1 MARGFLARFLAM
13 LSNLLFDTRYAARL
27 LAKNRWFT
35 VAAVASLALGI
46 GANTAIFSV
55 VNAVLIRPLP
65 FHDADRL
72 VLVWSEDA
80 STGHRRGQ
88 VSFTDVADVRSEN
101 RVFDEVATFMSWQP
115 TISGD
120 GEPQRVAAMQVAD
133 GYFDVLRAS
142 PLLGRLFEP
151 NDQVEGSDFVVVLG
165 YGFWQSR
172 FGGDP
177 SVIGKTILLN
187 SRSYTVVG
195 VLGPDVSSLPT
206 TLVDAP
212 AELYRPVAE
221 AYEDSQRDARHLR
234 AIARLR
240 DGVTLPNAQ
249 AELDV
254 IARRLAA
261 AYPNEDATMGFRVVS
276 LGEDTVGNVRTALV
290 VLLGAVAFVLL
301 IACANVGNLLLS
313 RTIARRKEI
322 AIRATLGAGTWRL
335 ARQTLVES
343 LMLGLLGG
351 GVGLLLAVWSTTLI
365 TSLGAAAV
373 PSLTNVEID
382 RAVLAFTFGVSILA
396 GVAFGAAPAL
406 YAARPDLEEALRSG
420 GRTSTSAHG
429 GRLRGTLVVA
439 EVALALVLLACAG
452 LLLRSV
458 AALRGVDPGFDSEN
472 VLTMN
477 ISLPSARYTD
487 GAAQAGFLRRLLD
500 GIAEV
505 PGVEAAGATTVL
517 PVSNNFDK
525 RGILIE
531 GRVYGPSEAPSIDA
545 YVVTPDYLDALS
557 IAVLDGRGIGRED
570 TADAPGAALVSASM
584 AREQWPGESA
594 LGKRFRFPYDR
605 PGATDPWF
613 TVVGV
618 VTDVNQK
625 ALDSTPQ
632 PAFYVPVAQFPMSN
646 LTMVIRTSGDP
657 RPFAGEIRREVK
669 ALDPNLAVFDVATMD
684 DVLSES
690 IAVRRFATLLLG
702 AFAAVA
708 LVLAAIGI
716 YGVLS
721 YAVSQRTREI
731 GVRMAFGARRVDVV
745 RLVAGH
751 GLRLTLGGVA
761 IGLVLA
767 FAATRALAS
776 LLFGVTATDL
786 ATFSA
791 TAGVLVL
798 VAVLAS
804 AIPAI
809 RAART
814 DPNEAL
820 RSE

>member
-1 MARGFLARFLAM
+1 MARGFLSPHVAM
-13 LSNLLFDTRYAARL
+13 LSNLLFDIRYAARL
-27 LAKNRWFT
+27 LTKNRWFT
-35 VAAVASLALGI
+35 AAAVASLALGI

-65 FHDADRL
+65 FHEADRL
-72 VLVWSEDA
+72 VVVWGDDHT
-80 STGHRRGQ
+80 TGHRRGQ

-101 RVFDEVATFMSWQP
+101 RVFEEVATFMSWQP
-115 TISGD
+115 TLSGD
-120 GEPQRVAAMQVAD
+120 GEPQRVAAMQIAD
-133 GYFDVLRAS
+133 GYFDVLKAS
-142 PLLGRLFEP
+142 PVLGRLFEP
-151 NDQVEGSDFVVVLG
+151 GDQVDGSDFVVVLG

-177 SVIGKTILLN
+177 NVIGRTISLN

-212 AELYRPVAE
+212 ADLYRPVAE
-221 AYEDSQRDARHLR
+221 PYEDSQRDARHLR
-234 AIARLR
+234 AVARLR
-240 DGVTLPNAQ
+240 PGVDIASAQ

-254 IARRLAA
+254 IARRLAG
-261 AYPNEDATMGFRVVS
+261 AYPDQDTAMGFRVVS
-276 LGEDTVGNVRTALV
+276 LGEDTVGDVRTTLV
-290 VLLGAVAFVLL
+290 VLLAAVAFVLL

-322 AIRATLGAGTWRL
+322 AIRATLGAGAWRL

-343 LMLGLLGG
+343 LVLGLLGG
-351 GVGLLLAVWSTTLI
+351 GVGLLLAVWSTTLL
-365 TSLGAAAV
+365 TSLGAEV
-373 PSLTNVEID
+373 MPSLTSVEID
-382 RAVLAFTFGVSILA
+382 RPVLAFTIAVSILA
-396 GVAFGAAPAL
+396 GLAFGAAPAL

-429 GRLRGTLVVA
+429 GRLRGALVVA

-458 AALRGVDPGFDSEN
+458 AALRGVDPGFDSAN

-477 ISLPSARYTD
+477 VSLPSARYND
-487 GAAQAGFLRRLLD
+487 GPAIAGFLDRLLD
-500 GIAEV
+500 RIATV
-505 PGVEAAGATTVL
+505 PGVETAGATSVL
-517 PVSNNFDK
+517 PVSRNFDR
-525 RGILIE
+525 RGIRIE
-531 GRVYGPSEAPSIDA
+531 GRVYGPGEEPSIDA
-545 YVVTPDYLDALS
+545 YFVTSDYLRALS
-557 IAVLDGRGIGRED
+557 IPVLDGRGLARGD

-584 AREQWPGESA
+584 AREQWPGENA
-594 LGKRFRFPYDR
+594 IGKRFRFPFDR
-605 PGATDPWF
+605 PGASDPWF

-618 VTDVNQK
+618 VSDVRQK
-625 ALDSTPQ
+625 ALDASPK
-632 PAFYVPVAQFPMSN
+632 PAFYVPVAQFPISN
-646 LTMVIRTSGDP
+646 LTMVVRTTGDP
-657 RPFAGEIRREVK
+657 RPFAGEVRREVIG
-669 ALDPNLAVFDVATMD
+669 LDPNLAVFDVATMD

-708 LVLAAIGI
+708 LVLAAVGI

-731 GVRMAFGARRVDVV
+731 GVRMAFGARGSDVV

-751 GLRLTLGGVA
+751 GLRLAISGVA
-761 IGLVLA
+761 IGLALA
-767 FAATRALAS
+767 FAATRTLAS

-786 ATFSA
+786 VTFAA
-791 TAGVLVL
+791 TAGVLL
-798 VAVLAS
+798 GVALLAS
-804 AIPAI
+804 VVPAI

-814 DPNEAL
+814 DPIEAL